1 MHAACFLKTNYT
13 IVIIASFLVRNV
25 VLNTCN
31 SSLHGVIYASMS
43 SGRVLLTVKNE
54 MFVCIA
60 PCRELKT

>member
-13 IVIIASFLVRNV
+13 IVIIAYFLVRNA

-31 SSLHGVIYASMS
+31 ISLHGVIYESMS

-54 MFVCIA
+54 MFGCIA
-60 PCRELKT
+60 PYRELET